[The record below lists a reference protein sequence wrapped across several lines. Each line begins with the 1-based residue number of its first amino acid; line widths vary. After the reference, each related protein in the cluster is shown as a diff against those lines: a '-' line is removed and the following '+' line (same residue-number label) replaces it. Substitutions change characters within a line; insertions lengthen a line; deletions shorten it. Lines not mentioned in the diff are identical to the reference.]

1 MMGAVLAQL
10 AIGITQGYGIYK
22 QGKKIINA
30 GEEVKS
36 IYGKLRT
43 KEKDWKE
50 SFENNKISIKKIKKY
65 QDEQAKMQYEYNQ
78 KEISRSLEGNLR
90 GILSGYVSARENLE
104 QEITNIKS
112 KLAFYDIKNVESSSI
127 QTDSINKLKLEA
139 NDKAN
144 NLIQNQT
151 NEIDELENQ
160 TNNYYYQSGLNY
172 NKTQE
177 GINQNYLTAYSQA
190 ELQLKRDL
198 AQLNQ
203 TIENG
208 NMAGEQLVNQGW
220 DTKIVGI
227 NGMSKAILDAGKDYY
242 INRYKNKLGAEESIK
257 EIPGIY
263 NTENKED
270 KEDNIFKKAWSLRG
284 FGKVGGT
291 NG

>member
-1 MMGAVLAQL
+1 MMGLKLMNLAL
-10 AIGITQGYGIYK
+10 GIGQGFGIYK

-36 IYGKLRT
+36 IYRKLGT
-43 KEKDWKE
+43 KEKDLRE
-50 SFENNKISIKKIKKY
+50 SFENNKISIKKIKEY
-65 QDEQAKMQYEYNQ
+65 QDDQAKIQFEYNQ
-78 KEISRSLEGNLR
+78 KEIGRALEGNLR
-90 GILSGYVSARENLE
+90 GVLSGYVSARENLE

-112 KLAFYDIKNVESSSI
+112 KLAFNNIKNVESSSI
-127 QTDSINKLKLEA
+127 QNDSINKLKLEA

-144 NLIQNQT
+144 TLIQNQT

-208 NMAGEQLVNQGW
+208 NIAGEQLVNQGW

-227 NGMSKAILDAGKDYY
+227 NGMTKAILDAGKDYY

-270 KEDNIFKKAWSLRG
+270 NIFKKSWSLRG

>member
-1 MMGAVLAQL
+1 MMGLKLMNLAL
-10 AIGITQGYGIYK
+10 GIGQGFGIYK

-30 GEEVKS
+30 GEKVKS
-36 IYGKLRT
+36 IYGKLGT
-43 KEKDWKE
+43 KEKDLRE
-50 SFENNKISIKKIKKY
+50 SFENNKISIKKIKEY
-65 QDEQAKMQYEYNQ
+65 QDDQAKIQFEYKQ
-78 KEISRSLEGNLR
+78 KEIGRALEGNLR
-90 GILSGYVSARENLE
+90 GVLSGYVSARENLE
-104 QEITNIKS
+104 QEIANIKS
-112 KLAFYDIKNVESSSI
+112 KLAFNDIKNVESSSI
-127 QTDSINKLKLEA
+127 QNDSINKLKLEA

-144 NLIQNQT
+144 TLIQNQT

-220 DTKIVGI
+220 DARVAGI
-227 NGMSKAILDAGKDYY
+227 NGMTKAILDAGKDYY

-270 KEDNIFKKAWSLRG
+270 NIFKKAWSLRG
-284 FGKVGGT
+284 FGKVGGI

>member
-1 MMGAVLAQL
+1 MMGLKLMNLAL
-10 AIGITQGYGIYK
+10 GIGQGFGIYK

-43 KEKDWKE
+43 KEKDLRE
-50 SFENNKISIKKIKKY
+50 SFENNKISIKKIKEY
-65 QDEQAKMQYEYNQ
+65 QDDQAKIQFEYNQ
-78 KEISRSLEGNLR
+78 KEIGRALEGNLR
-90 GILSGYVSARENLE
+90 GVLSGYVSARENLE

-112 KLAFYDIKNVESSSI
+112 KLAFNNIKNVESSSI
-127 QTDSINKLKLEA
+127 QNDSINKLKLEA

-144 NLIQNQT
+144 TLIQNQT

-220 DTKIVGI
+220 DARVAGI
-227 NGMSKAILDAGKDYY
+227 NGITKTILDAGKDYY
-242 INRYKNKLGAEESIK
+242 INRYKNKLGVEENIK
-257 EIPGIY
+257 EIPGTY
-263 NTENKED
+263 NNYNNFEKIWKHKSFD
-270 KEDNIFKKAWSLRG
+270 FKG
-284 FGKVGGT
+284 FGGIGGL

>member
-1 MMGAVLAQL
+1 MMGTVLAQL

-90 GILSGYVSARENLE
+90 GILSGYISARENLE

-127 QTDSINKLKLEA
+127 QTDNINKLKLEA

-144 NLIQNQT
+144 TLIQNQT

-270 KEDNIFKKAWSLRG
+270 NIFKKAWSLRG

>member
-1 MMGAVLAQL
+1 MMGTVLAQL

-78 KEISRSLEGNLR
+78 KEISRTLEGNLR

-104 QEITNIKS
+104 QEIANIKS
-112 KLAFYDIKNVESSSI
+112 KLAFNDIKNVESSSI
-127 QTDSINKLKLEA
+127 QNDSINKLKLEA

-144 NLIQNQT
+144 TLVQNQT

-227 NGMSKAILDAGKDYY
+227 NGMTKAILDAGKDYY

-270 KEDNIFKKAWSLRG
+270 NIFKKAWSLRG

>member
-1 MMGAVLAQL
+1 MMGLKLMNLAL
-10 AIGITQGYGIYK
+10 GIGQGFGIYK
-22 QGKKIINA
+22 QGKKIVNA

-36 IYGKLRT
+36 IYGKLGT
-43 KEKDWKE
+43 KEKDLRE
-50 SFENNKISIKKIKKY
+50 SFENNKISIKKIKEY
-65 QDEQAKMQYEYNQ
+65 QDEQAKIQFEYNK
-78 KEISRSLEGNLR
+78 KEIGRALEGNLR
-90 GILSGYVSARENLE
+90 GVLSGYVSARENLD

-112 KLAFYDIKNVESSSI
+112 KLAFNDIKNVESSSI
-127 QTDSINKLKLEA
+127 QNDSINKLKLEA

-144 NLIQNQT
+144 TLIQNQT

-220 DTKIVGI
+220 DARVAGI
-227 NGMSKAILDAGKDYY
+227 NGITKTILDAGKDYY
-242 INRYKNKLGAEESIK
+242 INRYKNKLGVEENIK
-257 EIPGIY
+257 EIPGTY
-263 NTENKED
+263 NNYNNFEKIWKHKSFD
-270 KEDNIFKKAWSLRG
+270 FKG
-284 FGKVGGT
+284 FGGIGGL

>member
-1 MMGAVLAQL
+1 MMGLKLMNLAL
-10 AIGITQGYGIYK
+10 GIGQGFGIYK

-36 IYGKLRT
+36 IYRKLGT
-43 KEKDWKE
+43 KEKDLRE
-50 SFENNKISIKKIKKY
+50 SFENNKISIKKIKEY
-65 QDEQAKMQYEYNQ
+65 QDDQAKIQFEYNQ
-78 KEISRSLEGNLR
+78 KEIGRALEGNLR
-90 GILSGYVSARENLE
+90 GVLSGYVSARENLE
-104 QEITNIKS
+104 QEIANIKS
-112 KLAFYDIKNVESSSI
+112 KLAFNDIKNVESSSI
-127 QTDSINKLKLEA
+127 QNDSINKLKLEA

-144 NLIQNQT
+144 TLIQNQT

-220 DTKIVGI
+220 DARVAGI
-227 NGMSKAILDAGKDYY
+227 NGMTKAILDAGKDYY

-270 KEDNIFKKAWSLRG
+270 NIFKKAWSLRG
-284 FGKVGGT
+284 FGKVGGI

>member
-1 MMGAVLAQL
+1 MMGLKLMNLAL
-10 AIGITQGYGIYK
+10 GIGQGFGIYK

-43 KEKDWKE
+43 KEKDLRE
-50 SFENNKISIKKIKKY
+50 SFENNKISIKKIKEY
-65 QDEQAKMQYEYNQ
+65 QDEQAKIQFEYNK
-78 KEISRSLEGNLR
+78 KEIGRALEGNLR
-90 GILSGYVSARENLE
+90 GVLSGYVSARENLD

-112 KLAFYDIKNVESSSI
+112 KLAFNDIKNVESSSI
-127 QTDSINKLKLEA
+127 QNDSINKLKLEA

-144 NLIQNQT
+144 TLIQNQT

-220 DTKIVGI
+220 DARVAGI
-227 NGMSKAILDAGKDYY
+227 NGITKTILDAGKDYY
-242 INRYKNKLGAEESIK
+242 INRYKNKLGVEENIK
-257 EIPGIY
+257 EIPGTY
-263 NTENKED
+263 NNYNNFEKIWKHKSFD
-270 KEDNIFKKAWSLRG
+270 FKG
-284 FGKVGGT
+284 FGGIGGL

>member
-1 MMGAVLAQL
+1 MMGTVLAQL

-90 GILSGYVSARENLE
+90 GILLGYVSARENLE

-144 NLIQNQT
+144 TLVQNQT

-227 NGMSKAILDAGKDYY
+227 NGMTKAILDAGKDYY
-242 INRYKNKLGAEESIK
+242 INRYKNRLGAEESIK

-263 NTENKED
+263 NTEN

>member
-1 MMGAVLAQL
+1 MMGTVLAQL

-144 NLIQNQT
+144 TLIQNQT

-220 DTKIVGI
+220 DARVAGI
-227 NGMSKAILDAGKDYY
+227 NGMTKAILDAGKDYY

-270 KEDNIFKKAWSLRG
+270 NIFKKAWSLRG
-284 FGKVGGT
+284 FGKVGGI

>member
-1 MMGAVLAQL
+1 MNLAL
-10 AIGITQGYGIYK
+10 GIGQGFGIYK

-36 IYGKLRT
+36 IYGKLGT
-43 KEKDWKE
+43 KEKDLRE
-50 SFENNKISIKKIKKY
+50 SFENNKISIKKIKEY
-65 QDEQAKMQYEYNQ
+65 QDDQAKIQFEYNQ
-78 KEISRSLEGNLR
+78 KEIGRALEGNLR
-90 GILSGYVSARENLE
+90 GVLSGYVSARENLE
-104 QEITNIKS
+104 QEIANIKS
-112 KLAFYDIKNVESSSI
+112 KLAFNDIKNVESSSI
-127 QTDSINKLKLEA
+127 QNDSINKLKLEA

-144 NLIQNQT
+144 TLIQNQT

-220 DTKIVGI
+220 DARVAGI
-227 NGMSKAILDAGKDYY
+227 NGITKTILDAGKDYY
-242 INRYKNKLGAEESIK
+242 INRYKSKLGAEENIK

-270 KEDNIFKKAWSLRG
+270 NIFKKTWSLRG

>member
-1 MMGAVLAQL
+1 MMGLKLMNLAL
-10 AIGITQGYGIYK
+10 GIGQGFGIYK

-36 IYGKLRT
+36 IYRKLGT
-43 KEKDWKE
+43 KEKDLRE
-50 SFENNKISIKKIKKY
+50 SFENNKISIKKIKEY
-65 QDEQAKMQYEYNQ
+65 QDDQAKIQFEYNQ
-78 KEISRSLEGNLR
+78 KEIGRALEGNLR
-90 GILSGYVSARENLE
+90 GVLSGYVSARENLE
-104 QEITNIKS
+104 QEIANIKS
-112 KLAFYDIKNVESSSI
+112 KLAFNDIKNVESSSI
-127 QTDSINKLKLEA
+127 QNDSINKLKLEA

-144 NLIQNQT
+144 TLIQNQT
-151 NEIDELENQ
+151 NEIYELENQ

-220 DTKIVGI
+220 DARVAGI
-227 NGMSKAILDAGKDYY
+227 NGITKTILDTGKDYY

-270 KEDNIFKKAWSLRG
+270 NIFKKAWSLRG

>member
-1 MMGAVLAQL
+1 MMGLKLMNIALG
-10 AIGITQGYGIYK
+10 IGQGFGIYK

-43 KEKDWKE
+43 KEKDLRE
-50 SFENNKISIKKIKKY
+50 SFENNKISIKKIKEY
-65 QDEQAKMQYEYNQ
+65 QDDQAKIQFEYNQ
-78 KEISRSLEGNLR
+78 KEIGRALEGNLR
-90 GILSGYVSARENLE
+90 GVLSGYVSARENLE

-112 KLAFYDIKNVESSSI
+112 KLAFSDIKNVESSSI
-127 QTDSINKLKLEA
+127 QNDSINKLKLEA

-144 NLIQNQT
+144 TLIQNQT

-220 DTKIVGI
+220 DARVAGI
-227 NGMSKAILDAGKDYY
+227 NGITKTILDAGKDYY
-242 INRYKNKLGAEESIK
+242 INRYKNKLGAEENIK

-270 KEDNIFKKAWSLRG
+270 NIFKKTWSLRG

>member
-1 MMGAVLAQL
+1 MMGLKLMNLAL
-10 AIGITQGYGIYK
+10 GIGQGFGVYK
-22 QGKKIINA
+22 QGKKNINA

-36 IYGKLRT
+36 IYGKLGT
-43 KEKDWKE
+43 KEKDLRE
-50 SFENNKISIKKIKKY
+50 SFENNKISIKKIKEY
-65 QDEQAKMQYEYNQ
+65 QDDQAKIQFEYNQ
-78 KEISRSLEGNLR
+78 KEIGRALEGNLR
-90 GILSGYVSARENLE
+90 GVLSGYVSARENLE
-104 QEITNIKS
+104 QEIANIKS
-112 KLAFYDIKNVESSSI
+112 KLAFNDIKNVESSSI
-127 QTDSINKLKLEA
+127 QNDSINKLKLEA

-144 NLIQNQT
+144 TLIQNQT

-220 DTKIVGI
+220 DARVAGI
-227 NGMSKAILDAGKDYY
+227 NGMAKAILDAGKDYY
-242 INRYKNKLGAEESIK
+242 INRYKNKLGVEENIK
-257 EIPGIY
+257 EIPGTY
-263 NTENKED
+263 NND
-270 KEDNIFKKAWSLRG
+270 DNFEKIWKHKSFDFKG
-284 FGKVGGT
+284 FGGIGGL

>member
-1 MMGAVLAQL
+1 MMGTVLAQL

-36 IYGKLRT
+36 IYGKLGT
-43 KEKDWKE
+43 KEKDLRE
-50 SFENNKISIKKIKKY
+50 SFENNKISIKKIKEY
-65 QDEQAKMQYEYNQ
+65 QDDQAKIQFEYNQ
-78 KEISRSLEGNLR
+78 KEIGRALEGNLR
-90 GILSGYVSARENLE
+90 GVLSGYVSARENLE
-104 QEITNIKS
+104 QEIANIKS
-112 KLAFYDIKNVESSSI
+112 KLAFNDIKNVESSSI
-127 QTDSINKLKLEA
+127 QNNSINKLKLEA

-144 NLIQNQT
+144 TLIQNQT

-220 DTKIVGI
+220 DARVAGI
-227 NGMSKAILDAGKDYY
+227 NGMTKAILDAGKDYY

-270 KEDNIFKKAWSLRG
+270 NIFKKAWSLRG
-284 FGKVGGT
+284 FGKVGGI

>member
-1 MMGAVLAQL
+1 MMGLKLMNLAL
-10 AIGITQGYGIYK
+10 GIGQGFGIYK

-36 IYGKLRT
+36 IYRKLGT
-43 KEKDWKE
+43 KEKDLRE
-50 SFENNKISIKKIKKY
+50 SFENNKISIKKIKEY
-65 QDEQAKMQYEYNQ
+65 QDDQAKIQFEYNQ
-78 KEISRSLEGNLR
+78 KEIGRALEGNLR
-90 GILSGYVSARENLE
+90 GVLSGYVSARENLE
-104 QEITNIKS
+104 QEIANIKS
-112 KLAFYDIKNVESSSI
+112 KLAFNDIKNVESSSI
-127 QTDSINKLKLEA
+127 QNDSINKLKLEA

-144 NLIQNQT
+144 TLIQNQT

-160 TNNYYYQSGLNY
+160 INNYYYQSGLNY

-220 DTKIVGI
+220 DARVAGI
-227 NGMSKAILDAGKDYY
+227 NGITKTILDAGKDYY
-242 INRYKNKLGAEESIK
+242 INRYKNKLGVEENIK
-257 EIPGIY
+257 EIPGTY
-263 NTENKED
+263 NN
-270 KEDNIFKKAWSLRG
+270 DNNFEKIWKHKSFDFKG
-284 FGKVGGT
+284 FGGIGGQ

>member
-1 MMGAVLAQL
+1 MMGLKLMNIALG
-10 AIGITQGYGIYK
+10 IGQGFGIYK

-36 IYGKLRT
+36 IYRKLGT
-43 KEKDWKE
+43 KEKDLRE
-50 SFENNKISIKKIKKY
+50 SFENNKISIKKIKEY
-65 QDEQAKMQYEYNQ
+65 QDDQAKIQFEYNQ
-78 KEISRSLEGNLR
+78 KEIGRALEGNLR
-90 GILSGYVSARENLE
+90 GVLSGYVSARENLE
-104 QEITNIKS
+104 QEIANIKS
-112 KLAFYDIKNVESSSI
+112 KLAFNDIKNVESSSI
-127 QTDSINKLKLEA
+127 QNDSINKLKLEA

-144 NLIQNQT
+144 TLIQNQT

-220 DTKIVGI
+220 DARVAGI
-227 NGMSKAILDAGKDYY
+227 NGITKTILDAGKDYY
-242 INRYKNKLGAEESIK
+242 INRYKNKLGAEENIK

-270 KEDNIFKKAWSLRG
+270 NIFKKTWSLRG

>member
-1 MMGAVLAQL
+1 MMGLKLMNIALG
-10 AIGITQGYGIYK
+10 IGQGFGIYK

-36 IYGKLRT
+36 IYRKLGT
-43 KEKDWKE
+43 KEKDLRE
-50 SFENNKISIKKIKKY
+50 SFENNKISIKKIKEY
-65 QDEQAKMQYEYNQ
+65 QDDQAKIQFEYNQ
-78 KEISRSLEGNLR
+78 KEIGRALEGNLR
-90 GILSGYVSARENLE
+90 GVLSGYVSARENLE
-104 QEITNIKS
+104 QEIANIKS
-112 KLAFYDIKNVESSSI
+112 KLAFNNIKNVESSSI
-127 QTDSINKLKLEA
+127 QNDSINKLKLEA

-144 NLIQNQT
+144 TLIQNQT
-151 NEIDELENQ
+151 NEIYELENQ

-220 DTKIVGI
+220 DARVAGI
-227 NGMSKAILDAGKDYY
+227 NGITKTILDAGKDYY
-242 INRYKNKLGAEESIK
+242 INRYKNKLGVEENIK

-263 NTENKED
+263 NTEN

>member
-1 MMGAVLAQL
+1 MMGLKLMNLAL
-10 AIGITQGYGIYK
+10 GIGQGFGIYK

-43 KEKDWKE
+43 KEKDLRE
-50 SFENNKISIKKIKKY
+50 SFENNKISIKKIKEY
-65 QDEQAKMQYEYNQ
+65 QDDQAKIQFEYNQ
-78 KEISRSLEGNLR
+78 KEIGRALEGNLR
-90 GILSGYVSARENLE
+90 GVLSGYVSARENLE

-112 KLAFYDIKNVESSSI
+112 KLAFNDIKNVESSSI
-127 QTDSINKLKLEA
+127 QNDSINKLKLEA

-144 NLIQNQT
+144 TLIQNQT

-220 DTKIVGI
+220 DARVAGI
-227 NGMSKAILDAGKDYY
+227 NGITKTILDAGKDYY
-242 INRYKNKLGAEESIK
+242 INRYKNKLGVEENIK
-257 EIPGIY
+257 EIPGTY
-263 NTENKED
+263 NN
-270 KEDNIFKKAWSLRG
+270 DNNFEKIWKHKGFDFKG
-284 FGKVGGT
+284 FGGIGGL

>member
-1 MMGAVLAQL
+1 MMGLKLMNLAL
-10 AIGITQGYGIYK
+10 GIGQGFGIYK
-22 QGKKIINA
+22 QGKKIVNA

-36 IYGKLRT
+36 IYGKLGT
-43 KEKDWKE
+43 KEKDLRE
-50 SFENNKISIKKIKKY
+50 SFENNKISIKKIKEY
-65 QDEQAKMQYEYNQ
+65 QDEQAKIQFEYNK
-78 KEISRSLEGNLR
+78 KEIGRALEGNLR
-90 GILSGYVSARENLE
+90 GVLSGYVSARENLD

-112 KLAFYDIKNVESSSI
+112 KLAFNDIKNVESSSI
-127 QTDSINKLKLEA
+127 QNDSINKLKLEA

-144 NLIQNQT
+144 TLIQNQT

-220 DTKIVGI
+220 DTRVAGI
-227 NGMSKAILDAGKDYY
+227 NGITKTILDAGKDYY
-242 INRYKNKLGAEESIK
+242 INRYKNKLGVEENIK
-257 EIPGIY
+257 EIPGTY
-263 NTENKED
+263 NNYNNFEKIWKHKSFD
-270 KEDNIFKKAWSLRG
+270 FKG
-284 FGKVGGT
+284 FGGIGGL

>member
-1 MMGAVLAQL
+1 MMGTILAQL

-50 SFENNKISIKKIKKY
+50 SFGNNKISIKKIKKY

-227 NGMSKAILDAGKDYY
+227 NGMTKAILDAGKDYY

-270 KEDNIFKKAWSLRG
+270 NIFKKAWSLRG

>member
-1 MMGAVLAQL
+1 MMGLKLMNLAL
-10 AIGITQGYGIYK
+10 GIGQGFGIYK
-22 QGKKIINA
+22 QGKKIVNA

-36 IYGKLRT
+36 IYGKLGT
-43 KEKDWKE
+43 KEKDLRE
-50 SFENNKISIKKIKKY
+50 SFENNKISIKKIKEY
-65 QDEQAKMQYEYNQ
+65 QDEQAKIQFEYNK
-78 KEISRSLEGNLR
+78 KEIGRALEGNLR
-90 GILSGYVSARENLE
+90 GVLSGYVSARENLE

-112 KLAFYDIKNVESSSI
+112 KLAFNDIKNVESSSI
-127 QTDSINKLKLEA
+127 QNDSINKLKLEA

-144 NLIQNQT
+144 TLIQNQT

-220 DTKIVGI
+220 DARVAGI
-227 NGMSKAILDAGKDYY
+227 NGITKTILDAGKDYY
-242 INRYKNKLGAEESIK
+242 INRYKNKLGVEENIK
-257 EIPGIY
+257 EIPGTY
-263 NTENKED
+263 NNYNNFEKIWKHKSFD
-270 KEDNIFKKAWSLRG
+270 FKG
-284 FGKVGGT
+284 FGGIGGL

>member
-1 MMGAVLAQL
+1 MMGLKLMNLAL
-10 AIGITQGYGIYK
+10 GIGQGFGIYK

-36 IYGKLRT
+36 IYRKLGT
-43 KEKDWKE
+43 KEKDLRE
-50 SFENNKISIKKIKKY
+50 SFENNKISIKKIKEY
-65 QDEQAKMQYEYNQ
+65 QDDQAKIQFEYNQ
-78 KEISRSLEGNLR
+78 KEIGRALEGNLR
-90 GILSGYVSARENLE
+90 GVLSGYVSARENLE
-104 QEITNIKS
+104 QEIANIKS
-112 KLAFYDIKNVESSSI
+112 NLAFNDIKNVESSSI
-127 QTDSINKLKLEA
+127 QNDSINKLKLEA

-144 NLIQNQT
+144 TLIQNQT
-151 NEIDELENQ
+151 NEIYELENQ

-220 DTKIVGI
+220 DARVAGI
-227 NGMSKAILDAGKDYY
+227 NGITKTILDTGKDYY

-270 KEDNIFKKAWSLRG
+270 NIFKKAWSLRG

>member
-1 MMGAVLAQL
+1 MMGLKLMNIALG
-10 AIGITQGYGIYK
+10 IGQGFGIYK
-22 QGKKIINA
+22 QGKKIVNA

-36 IYGKLRT
+36 IYGKLGT
-43 KEKDWKE
+43 KEKDLRE
-50 SFENNKISIKKIKKY
+50 SFENNKISIKKIKEY
-65 QDEQAKMQYEYNQ
+65 QDEQAKIQFEYNK
-78 KEISRSLEGNLR
+78 KEIGRALEGNLR
-90 GILSGYVSARENLE
+90 GVLSGYVSARENLD

-112 KLAFYDIKNVESSSI
+112 KLAFNDIKNVESSSI
-127 QTDSINKLKLEA
+127 QNDSINKLKLEA

-144 NLIQNQT
+144 TLIQNQT

-220 DTKIVGI
+220 DARVAGI
-227 NGMSKAILDAGKDYY
+227 NGITKTILDAGKDYY
-242 INRYKNKLGAEESIK
+242 INRYKNKLGVEENIK
-257 EIPGIY
+257 EIPGTY
-263 NTENKED
+263 NNYNNFEKIWKHKSFD
-270 KEDNIFKKAWSLRG
+270 FKG
-284 FGKVGGT
+284 FGGIGGL

>member
-1 MMGAVLAQL
+1 MMGLKLMNLAL
-10 AIGITQGYGIYK
+10 GIGQGFGIYK

-36 IYGKLRT
+36 IYRKLGT
-43 KEKDWKE
+43 KEKDLRE
-50 SFENNKISIKKIKKY
+50 SFENNKISIKKIKEY
-65 QDEQAKMQYEYNQ
+65 QDDQAKIQFEYNQ
-78 KEISRSLEGNLR
+78 KEIGRALEGNLR
-90 GILSGYVSARENLE
+90 GVLSGYVSARENLE

-112 KLAFYDIKNVESSSI
+112 KLAFNDIKNVESSSI
-127 QTDSINKLKLEA
+127 QNDSINKLKLEA

-144 NLIQNQT
+144 TLIQNQT

-220 DTKIVGI
+220 DARVAGI
-227 NGMSKAILDAGKDYY
+227 NGITKTILDAGKDYY
-242 INRYKNKLGAEESIK
+242 INRYKNKLGVEENIK
-257 EIPGIY
+257 EIPGTY
-263 NTENKED
+263 NNYNNFEKIWKHKSFD
-270 KEDNIFKKAWSLRG
+270 FKG
-284 FGKVGGT
+284 FGGIGGL

>member
-1 MMGAVLAQL
+1 MMGTVLAQL

-50 SFENNKISIKKIKKY
+50 SFGNNKISIKKIKKY

-227 NGMSKAILDAGKDYY
+227 NGMTKAILDAGKDYY

-270 KEDNIFKKAWSLRG
+270 NIFKKAWSLRG

>member
-1 MMGAVLAQL
+1 MMGLKLMNLAL
-10 AIGITQGYGIYK
+10 GIGQGFGIYK

-36 IYGKLRT
+36 IYGKLGT
-43 KEKDWKE
+43 KEKDLRE
-50 SFENNKISIKKIKKY
+50 SFENNKISIKKIKEY
-65 QDEQAKMQYEYNQ
+65 QDDQAKIQFEYNQ
-78 KEISRSLEGNLR
+78 KEIGRALEGNLR
-90 GILSGYVSARENLE
+90 GVLSGYVSARENLE
-104 QEITNIKS
+104 QEIANIKS
-112 KLAFYDIKNVESSSI
+112 KLAFNDIKNVESSSI
-127 QTDSINKLKLEA
+127 QNDSINKLKLEA

-144 NLIQNQT
+144 TLIQNQT

-220 DTKIVGI
+220 DTRVAGI
-227 NGMSKAILDAGKDYY
+227 NGITKTILDAGKDYY
-242 INRYKNKLGAEESIK
+242 INRYKNKLGAEENIK

-270 KEDNIFKKAWSLRG
+270 NIFKKTWSLRG

>member
-1 MMGAVLAQL
+1 MMGLKLMNLAL
-10 AIGITQGYGIYK
+10 GIGQGFGVYK

-36 IYGKLRT
+36 IYGKLGT
-43 KEKDWKE
+43 KEKDLRE
-50 SFENNKISIKKIKKY
+50 SFENNKISIKKIKEY
-65 QDEQAKMQYEYNQ
+65 QDDQAKIQFEYNQ
-78 KEISRSLEGNLR
+78 KEIGRALEGNLR
-90 GILSGYVSARENLE
+90 GVLSGYVSARENLE

-112 KLAFYDIKNVESSSI
+112 KLAFNDIKNVESSSI
-127 QTDSINKLKLEA
+127 QNDSINKLKLEA

-144 NLIQNQT
+144 TLIQNQT

-220 DTKIVGI
+220 DARVVGI
-227 NGMSKAILDAGKDYY
+227 NGITKTILDAGKDYY

-270 KEDNIFKKAWSLRG
+270 NIFKKAWSLRG

>member
-1 MMGAVLAQL
+1 MMGTVLAQL

-112 KLAFYDIKNVESSSI
+112 KLAFYDKKNVESSSI

-144 NLIQNQT
+144 TLIQNQT

-220 DTKIVGI
+220 DARVAGI
-227 NGMSKAILDAGKDYY
+227 NGMTKAILDAGKDYY

-270 KEDNIFKKAWSLRG
+270 NIFKKAWSLRG
-284 FGKVGGT
+284 FGKVGCI

>member
-1 MMGAVLAQL
+1 MMGLKLMNLAL
-10 AIGITQGYGIYK
+10 GIGQGFGIYK

-30 GEEVKS
+30 GEKVKS
-36 IYGKLRT
+36 IYGKLGT
-43 KEKDWKE
+43 KEKDLRE
-50 SFENNKISIKKIKKY
+50 SFENNKISIKKIKEY
-65 QDEQAKMQYEYNQ
+65 QDDQAKIQFEYNQ
-78 KEISRSLEGNLR
+78 KEIGRALEGNLR
-90 GILSGYVSARENLE
+90 GVLSGYVSARENLE
-104 QEITNIKS
+104 QEIANIKS
-112 KLAFYDIKNVESSSI
+112 KLAFNDIKNVESSSI
-127 QTDSINKLKLEA
+127 QNNSINKLKLEA

-144 NLIQNQT
+144 TLIQNQT

-190 ELQLKRDL
+190 ELQFKRDL

-220 DTKIVGI
+220 DARVAGI
-227 NGMSKAILDAGKDYY
+227 NGMTKAILDAGKDYY

-270 KEDNIFKKAWSLRG
+270 NIFKKAWSLRG
-284 FGKVGGT
+284 FGKVGGI

>member
-1 MMGAVLAQL
+1 MMGLKLMNLAL
-10 AIGITQGYGIYK
+10 GIGQGFGIYK

-36 IYGKLRT
+36 IYRKLGT
-43 KEKDWKE
+43 KEKDLRE
-50 SFENNKISIKKIKKY
+50 SFENNKISIKKIKEY
-65 QDEQAKMQYEYNQ
+65 QDDQAKIQFEYNQ
-78 KEISRSLEGNLR
+78 KEIGRALEGNLR
-90 GILSGYVSARENLE
+90 GVLSGYVSARENLE
-104 QEITNIKS
+104 QEIANIKS
-112 KLAFYDIKNVESSSI
+112 KLAFNDIKNVESSSI
-127 QTDSINKLKLEA
+127 QNDSINKLKLEA

-144 NLIQNQT
+144 TLIQNQT

-177 GINQNYLTAYSQA
+177 GIKQNYLTAYSQA

-220 DTKIVGI
+220 DARVAGI
-227 NGMSKAILDAGKDYY
+227 NGMTKAILDAGKDYY

-270 KEDNIFKKAWSLRG
+270 NIFKKAWSLRG
-284 FGKVGGT
+284 FGKVGGI

>member
-1 MMGAVLAQL
+1 MMGTVLAQL

-90 GILSGYVSARENLE
+90 GILLGYVSARENLE

-127 QTDSINKLKLEA
+127 QNDSINKLKLEA

-144 NLIQNQT
+144 TLIQNQT

-227 NGMSKAILDAGKDYY
+227 NGMTKAILDAGKDYY

-270 KEDNIFKKAWSLRG
+270 NIFKKAWSLRG

>member
-1 MMGAVLAQL
+1 MMGLKLMNLAL
-10 AIGITQGYGIYK
+10 GIGQGFGIYK

-36 IYGKLRT
+36 IYRKLGT
-43 KEKDWKE
+43 KEKDLRE
-50 SFENNKISIKKIKKY
+50 SFENNKISIKKIKEY
-65 QDEQAKMQYEYNQ
+65 QDDQAKIQFEYNQ
-78 KEISRSLEGNLR
+78 KEIGRALEGNLR
-90 GILSGYVSARENLE
+90 GVLSGYVSARENLE
-104 QEITNIKS
+104 QEIANIKS
-112 KLAFYDIKNVESSSI
+112 KLAFNDIKNVESSSI
-127 QTDSINKLKLEA
+127 QNDSINKLKLEA

-144 NLIQNQT
+144 TLIQNQT

-220 DTKIVGI
+220 DARVAGI
-227 NGMSKAILDAGKDYY
+227 NGITKTILDAGKDYY
-242 INRYKNKLGAEESIK
+242 INRYKNKLGAEENIK

-270 KEDNIFKKAWSLRG
+270 NIFKKTWSLRG

>member
-1 MMGAVLAQL
+1 MGLKLMNIALG
-10 AIGITQGYGIYK
+10 IGQGFGIYK

-43 KEKDWKE
+43 KEKDLRE
-50 SFENNKISIKKIKKY
+50 SFENNKISIKKIKEY
-65 QDEQAKMQYEYNQ
+65 QDDQAKIQFEYNQ
-78 KEISRSLEGNLR
+78 KEIGRALEGNLR
-90 GILSGYVSARENLE
+90 GVLSGYVSARENLE
-104 QEITNIKS
+104 QEIANIKS
-112 KLAFYDIKNVESSSI
+112 KLAFNDIKNVESSSI
-127 QTDSINKLKLEA
+127 QTDSVNKLKLEA
-139 NDKAN
+139 NDKVN
-144 NLIQNQT
+144 TLIQNQT

-220 DTKIVGI
+220 DARVAGI
-227 NGMSKAILDAGKDYY
+227 NGITKTILDAGKDYY
-242 INRYKNKLGAEESIK
+242 INRYKNKLGAEENIK

-270 KEDNIFKKAWSLRG
+270 NIFKKTWSLRG

>member
-1 MMGAVLAQL
+1 MMGLKLMNLAL
-10 AIGITQGYGIYK
+10 GIGQGFGIYK

-36 IYGKLRT
+36 IYRKLGT
-43 KEKDWKE
+43 KEKDLRE
-50 SFENNKISIKKIKKY
+50 SFENNKISIKKIKEY
-65 QDEQAKMQYEYNQ
+65 QDDQAKIQFEYNQ
-78 KEISRSLEGNLR
+78 KEIGRALEGNLR
-90 GILSGYVSARENLE
+90 GVLSGYVSARENLE
-104 QEITNIKS
+104 QEIANIKS
-112 KLAFYDIKNVESSSI
+112 KLAFNDIKNVESSSI
-127 QTDSINKLKLEA
+127 QNDSINKLKLEA

-144 NLIQNQT
+144 TLIQNQT

-160 TNNYYYQSGLNY
+160 TNNYYYQNGLNY

-220 DTKIVGI
+220 DARVAGI
-227 NGMSKAILDAGKDYY
+227 NGMTKAILDAGKDYY

-270 KEDNIFKKAWSLRG
+270 NIFKKAWSLRG
-284 FGKVGGT
+284 FGKVGGI

>member
-1 MMGAVLAQL
+1 MMGLKLMNLAL
-10 AIGITQGYGIYK
+10 GIGQGFGIYK
-22 QGKKIINA
+22 QGKKIVNA

-36 IYGKLRT
+36 IYGKLGT
-43 KEKDWKE
+43 KEKDLRE
-50 SFENNKISIKKIKKY
+50 SFENNKISIKKIKEY
-65 QDEQAKMQYEYNQ
+65 QDEQAKIQFEYNK
-78 KEISRSLEGNLR
+78 KEIGRALEGNLR
-90 GILSGYVSARENLE
+90 GVLSGYVSARENLD

-112 KLAFYDIKNVESSSI
+112 KLAFNDIKNVESSSI
-127 QTDSINKLKLEA
+127 QNDSINKLKLEA

-144 NLIQNQT
+144 TLIQNQT

-220 DTKIVGI
+220 DARVAGI
-227 NGMSKAILDAGKDYY
+227 NGITKTILDTGKDYY

-270 KEDNIFKKAWSLRG
+270 NIFKKAWSLRG